1 MTEQD
6 HDRKETAYGVPAAAK
21 IPRTP
26 VGEGAIEATGDPGL
40 NPPPRERLF
49 SRKVMIAWA
58 TVTLAVYLAFQIF
71 GGPIKA
77 AIASRIDPPESNT
90 ASPPADRVIRV
101 RTVPATEGGV
111 EVRVIEKVSPPP
123 RPAQPPPERPPRPA
137 RPSR

>member
-1 MTEQD
+1 MPEQD
-6 HDRKETAYGVPAAAK
+6 HDRKETAYGVPAAEK
-21 IPRTP
+21 IPRRS

-58 TVTLAVYLAFQIF
+58 TVTLAVYIAFQIF

-90 ASPPADRVIRV
+90 GSPPSDRVIRV
-101 RTVPATEGGV
+101 RTVPATKGGV
-111 EVRVIEKVSPPP
+111 EVRVIEKKPAPAIPPKAP
-123 RPAQPPPERPPRPA
+123 ERPAQPIR
-137 RPSR
+137 